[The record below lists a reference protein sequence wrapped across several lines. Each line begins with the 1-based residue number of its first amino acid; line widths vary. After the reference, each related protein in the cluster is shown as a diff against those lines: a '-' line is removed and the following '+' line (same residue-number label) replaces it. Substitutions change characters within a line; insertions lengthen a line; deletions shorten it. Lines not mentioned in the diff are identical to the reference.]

1 MPRYRNRKTGTPVDA
16 IQFTG
21 PESAHKIAAEF
32 NVHIEYHGELGT
44 ACMDGV
50 WISRGQYAVMRM
62 VAIVVVDSKRFNA
75 LFKLCEVQEEL
86 F

>member
-1 MPRYRNRKTGTPVDA
+1 MPKYQHRKSGIPVDA
-16 IQFTG
+16 IRLTG
-21 PESAHKIAAEF
+21 PESVQKIATEF

-62 VAIVVVDSKRFNA
+62 VAIVVVDSNYTPPCFS
-75 LFKLCEVQEEL
+75 
-86 F
+86 